1 MLRAVTKISILTT
14 NQNEAL
20 AFYTEKLG
28 FVIRDDVTKGDFRWL
43 TVSLPSQP
51 ELELVL
57 LEVKPDSRLSQDD
70 VDVISRLLD
79 EGKIDPRPVIEADD
93 IDATYAELSAKGV
106 EFVSPPTRRP
116 WGTADALF
124 RDNSG
129 NSWLLLESVR
139 VPQA

>member
-1 MLRAVTKISILTT
+1 MLRAVTKVSILTT

-28 FVIRDDVTKGDFRWL
+28 FVIRADVTKGDFRWL

-79 EGKIDPRPVIEADD
+79 EGKIDPRPVIETDD
-93 IDATYAELSAKGV
+93 IEAVYADLTAKGV
-106 EFVSPPTRRP
+106 EFVSPPTKRG
-116 WGTADALF
+116 WGTIDALF

-129 NSWLLLESVR
+129 NSWLVLQSVP